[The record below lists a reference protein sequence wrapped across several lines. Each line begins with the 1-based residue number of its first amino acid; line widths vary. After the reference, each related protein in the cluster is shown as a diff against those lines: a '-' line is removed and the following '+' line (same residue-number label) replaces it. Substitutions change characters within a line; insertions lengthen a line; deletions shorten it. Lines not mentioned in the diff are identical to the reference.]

1 MNIDLKT
8 INEIFSKIAESIGFY
23 NSIWPGFGQL
33 FLIDKLLI
41 ITMYAKTH
49 YENEI
54 KITTDNTKMIQ
65 LRQFLHFVNLLIEQE
80 QEIFKTLALQLFKS
94 KIHSSEVSSSLSRS
108 SDYVNTISN
117 ILNNSSNN
125 SIDSFNVIDFV
136 KKMMNNIST
145 TPVSATLTTTEVSSP
160 APITTSPACA
170 ASVSSSVSSEE
181 TTSVSSSSSPAS
193 SQTNVPAG
201 EYPSTPSASSQNIYS
216 TLLTPQNIM
225 SFLNIVSSVTTN
237 MRANGQL

>member
-125 SIDSFNVIDFV
+125 SIASFNVIDFV
-136 KKMMNNIST
+136 QKLMNNIST

-160 APITTSPACA
+160 TPITTSPACA
-170 ASVSSSVSSEE
+170 ASVSSEE
-181 TTSVSSSSSPAS
+181 TNSVSSSSSPAS
-193 SQTNVPAG
+193 VPTSVPTS
-201 EYPSTPSASSQNIYS
+201 ENPSTASQNIYS

-237 MRANGQL
+237 MRSNSQL